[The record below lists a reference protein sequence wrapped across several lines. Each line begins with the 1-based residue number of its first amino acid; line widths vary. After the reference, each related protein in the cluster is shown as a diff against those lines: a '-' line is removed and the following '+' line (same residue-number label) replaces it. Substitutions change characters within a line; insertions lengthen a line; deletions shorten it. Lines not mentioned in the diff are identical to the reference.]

1 MYIYTSRFLV
11 TIITTEEIKEHL
23 VPNIM
28 NFNFDK
34 MIVTSTKI
42 ATKHGLDN
50 GVEVKVFLKSVSD
63 LLDYLNDYYLDKYDI
78 YYCYEKEIYI
88 P

>member
-1 MYIYTSRFLV
+1 MHIYSSRHLV

-23 VPNIM
+23 IPNVR
-28 NFNFDK
+28 NFNFEK

-42 ATKHGLDN
+42 VTKNGLDN
-50 GVEVKVFLKSVSD
+50 GVEIKIFIKSVRD
-63 LLDYLNDYYLDKYDI
+63 LLDYLNDYYLDKFDI
-78 YYCYEKEIYI
+78 FYCYESEIYI